1 MNRHLASTL
10 LSAIVLFAIVPVS
23 AQSFQKHKD
32 KSSSAPCKLT
42 SDDYSVY
49 SAMLNGRGRPEDP
62 EERWDDK
69 PQLII
74 ADSTGKGGALFKE
87 RKGLWSSGFRTN
99 SKNKP
104 ADDTERDFMLK
115 LESECA
121 VEMGM
126 ENAPSY
132 RLISRKEVDEIFK
145 KNDGWEEF
153 YKRYPKS
160 SGIWSFSRV
169 GYNAAAN
176 EALVYVVH
184 SCGMLCGT
192 GHLYL
197 LTKQNEKW
205 MVKDRLMLWIS

>member
-1 MNRHLASTL
+1 MVEVDLK
-10 LSAIVLFAIVPVS
+10 I
-23 AQSFQKHKD
+23 Q
-32 KSSSAPCKLT
+32 
-42 SDDYSVY
+42 
-49 SAMLNGRGRPEDP
+49 
-62 EERWDDK
+62 ERWDDK

-145 KNDGWEEF
+145 KNDGW
-153 YKRYPKS
+153 KS
-160 SGIWSFSRV
+160 FTKGIRSHQVFGV
-169 GYNAAAN
+169 FL
-176 EALVYVVH
+176 ELVITQLQMRHWYMSCTPAGCYVVPDI
-184 SCGMLCGT
+184 
-192 GHLYL
+192 Y
-197 LTKQNEKW
+197 
-205 MVKDRLMLWIS
+205 IF